1 MFYFI
6 KGTVAQVEPS
16 LVVLDANGVGYG
28 VRTSM
33 TSASQV
39 KMGDKA
45 TFYTYLYVR
54 EDIFDLYGFASRE
67 ELQCFQQLIGISGV
81 GPKAACAIL
90 SAVTP
95 GKLALAV
102 IADDE
107 KALCAAPGI
116 GKKLAQRI
124 LLELKDKM
132 AKGQLE
138 AASFA
143 GVDAPAVSM
152 GANPAY
158 DDAVAALAVLGY
170 PRAQI
175 VTALSGV
182 DTSGMQTDDIVRAA
196 LKKLF

>member
-39 KMGDKA
+39 KTGDKA

-102 IADDE
+102 ISDDE

-143 GVDAPAVSM
+143 GADVPAVSM
-152 GANPAY
+152 GTNPAY

-182 DTSGMQTDDIVRAA
+182 NTSGMQTDDIVRAA

>member
-6 KGTVAQVEPS
+6 KGTVAQIEPS

-39 KMGDKA
+39 KTGDKA

-102 IADDE
+102 ISDDE

-143 GVDAPAVSM
+143 GADVSAVSM
-152 GANPAY
+152 GTNPAY

-182 DTSGMQTDDIVRAA
+182 NTSGMQTDDIVRAA

>member
-39 KMGDKA
+39 KTGDKA

-132 AKGQLE
+132 AKGKLE

-143 GVDAPAVSM
+143 GADVPAVSM

-182 DTSGMQTDDIVRAA
+182 NTSGMQTDDIVRAA

>member
-39 KMGDKA
+39 KTGDKA

-67 ELQCFQQLIGISGV
+67 ELQCFQQLIAISGV

-143 GVDAPAVSM
+143 GADAPAVSM

-170 PRAQI
+170 PRSQI

-182 DTSGMQTDDIVRAA
+182 DTSAMQTDDIVRAA

>member
-28 VRTSM
+28 IRTSM

-39 KMGDKA
+39 KAGDKA

-54 EDIFDLYGFASRE
+54 EDIFDLYGFSTRE
-67 ELQCFQQLIGISGV
+67 ELQCFQQLIAISGV

-90 SAVTP
+90 SAVP
-95 GKLALAV
+95 PAKLALAV
-102 IADDE
+102 ISDDE

-138 AASFA
+138 AAGFA
-143 GVDAPAVSM
+143 GQDIAPVPA
-152 GANPAY
+152 GASAAY

-175 VTALSGV
+175 VTALRGV
-182 DTSGMQTDDIVRAA
+182 DTAGMQTDDIVRTA

>member
-39 KMGDKA
+39 KTGDKA

-102 IADDE
+102 ISDDE

-143 GVDAPAVSM
+143 GADVPAVSM

-182 DTSGMQTDDIVRAA
+182 NTSGMQTDDIVRAA

>member
-102 IADDE
+102 ISDDE

-143 GVDAPAVSM
+143 GAEVPAVSM

-182 DTSGMQTDDIVRAA
+182 DTAGMKTDDIVRAA